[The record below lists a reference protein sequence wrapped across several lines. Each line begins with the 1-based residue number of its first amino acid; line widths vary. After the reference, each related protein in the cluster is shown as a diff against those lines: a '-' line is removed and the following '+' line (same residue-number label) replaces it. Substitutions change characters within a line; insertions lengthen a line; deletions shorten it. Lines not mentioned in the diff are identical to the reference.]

1 MKDYVEQK
9 QHNLMPDKVAEI
21 TLDLHTQS
29 KSGWIWGSLKQMIG
43 IFAVAAE
50 CLFHFY
56 KAFADTC
63 VFLPWTPSMQDLA
76 GCVS

>member
-1 MKDYVEQK
+1 MKDYMEQK

-50 CLFHFY
+50 CLFHF
-56 KAFADTC
+56 TRLLQTP
-63 VFLPWTPSMQDLA
+63 VFSYLEHHQCKTWQ
-76 GCVS
+76 VV